1 MIPAKMTHEE
11 YHLFNELLSD
21 SYGLTFPESKKGI
34 LESRLKPRLEAL
46 QLSQYM
52 DYYYLLQFNSNGAN
66 EIENLA
72 NLVTNNETYF
82 FREIHQFE
90 SLFYHAIHDIKK
102 SCTSTNTIRI
112 LVAGCSSGEEAYTI
126 NIYSKENQYRFWGYS
141 LEIDAFDIDTDA
153 LQCAN
158 KAEYTERSLRFM
170 DEEKIKQYF
179 KKNNQQCYILK
190 DMYRHGISFDRGN
203 ILKLETYHRSFLYDV
218 VFCRNVMIYFSEHAL
233 HKAVENFAQCIRPGG
248 LLFLGHSE
256 SIIGVTKSFEAIRLG
271 NSILYERVVQ

>member
-1 MIPAKMTHEE
+1 MIPAKMTEEE

-21 SYGLTFPESKKGI
+21 SYGLNFPESKKGI

-52 DYYYLLQFNSNGAN
+52 DYYYLLQFNANGAK

-82 FREIHQFE
+82 FRELHQFE
-90 SLFYHAIHDIKK
+90 SLFNQAIHDLKK
-102 SCTSTNTIRI
+102 TCTSANAIRV
-112 LVAGCSSGEEAYTI
+112 LVAGCSSGEEPYTI
-126 NIYSKENQYRFWGYS
+126 NIYAKENQFRFWGYS
-141 LEIDAFDIDTDA
+141 LEIDAFDIDRDA
-153 LQCAN
+153 LRLAN

-179 KKNNQQCYILK
+179 KTNDKKRYILK
-190 DMYRHGISFDRGN
+190 EMYRQGITFDWGN
-203 ILKLETYHRSFLYDV
+203 ILKLETYHKSFLYDV

-233 HKAVENFAQCIRPGG
+233 HKAVENFAQCLRPGG

-256 SIIGVTKSFEAIRLG
+256 SIIGVSKSFEAIRVG
-271 NSILYERVVQ
+271 NSIIYERVAK

>member
-1 MIPAKMTHEE
+1 MIPSKMTEEE
-11 YHLFNELLSD
+11 YHLLNELLSD
-21 SYGLTFPESKKGI
+21 SYGLNFPESKKGI

-52 DYYYLLQFNSNGAN
+52 DYYYLLQFNANGAK

-82 FREIHQFE
+82 FRELHQFE
-90 SLFYHAIHDIKK
+90 SLFNQAIHDLKK
-102 SCTSTNTIRI
+102 TCTSTNVIRI
-112 LVAGCSSGEEAYTI
+112 LVAGCSSGEEPYTI
-126 NIYSKENQYRFWGYS
+126 NIYAKENQYRFWGYS
-141 LEIDAFDIDTDA
+141 LEIDAFDIDRNA
-153 LQCAN
+153 LRLAN

-179 KKNNQQCYILK
+179 KKNDQNRYILK
-190 DMYRHGISFDRGN
+190 EMYRPGITFDWGN
-203 ILKLETYHRSFLYDV
+203 ILKLETYHKSFLYDV

-233 HKAVENFAQCIRPGG
+233 HKAVENFAQCLRPGG

-256 SIIGVTKSFEAIRLG
+256 SIIGVSKSFEAIRVG
-271 NSILYERVVQ
+271 NSIIYERVVQ

>member
-1 MIPAKMTHEE
+1 MIPAKMTQEE

-21 SYGLTFPESKKGI
+21 SYGLIFPESKKSI
-34 LESRLKPRLEAL
+34 LEARLKPRLEAL

-52 DYYYLLQFNSNGAN
+52 DYYYLLQFNSNGTN

-82 FREIHQFE
+82 FREPHQFE

-102 SCTSTNTIRI
+102 TCTSTNAIRI
-112 LVAGCSSGEEAYTI
+112 LVAGCSSGEEPYTI
-126 NIYSKENQYRFWGYS
+126 NIYSKENQYRFWGYN
-141 LEIDAFDIDTDA
+141 LEIDAFDIDTGA
-153 LQCAN
+153 LRRAS

-179 KKNNQQCYILK
+179 KKHDNQRYFLK
-190 DMYRHGISFDRGN
+190 DMYRHGISFDWGN
-203 ILKLETYHRSFLYDV
+203 ILKLETYHKSFLYDV

-233 HKAVENFAQCIRPGG
+233 HKAVENFAQCLRPGG

-256 SIIGVTKSFEAIRLG
+256 SIIGVSNSFEAIRLG
-271 NSILYERVVQ
+271 NSIVYERSVS

>member
-1 MIPAKMTHEE
+1 MTEEE

-21 SYGLTFPESKKGI
+21 SYGLNFPESKKGI

-52 DYYYLLQFNSNGAN
+52 DYYYLLQFNANGAK

-82 FREIHQFE
+82 FRELHQFE
-90 SLFYHAIHDIKK
+90 SLFNQAIHDLKK
-102 SCTSTNTIRI
+102 TCTSTNAIRV
-112 LVAGCSSGEEAYTI
+112 LVAGCSSGEEPYTI
-126 NIYSKENQYRFWGYS
+126 SIYAKENQFRFWGYS
-141 LEIDAFDIDTDA
+141 LEIDAFDIDRDA
-153 LQCAN
+153 LRLAN

-179 KKNNQQCYILK
+179 KTNDKKRYILK
-190 DMYRHGISFDRGN
+190 EMYRQGITFEWGN
-203 ILKLETYHRSFLYDV
+203 ILKLETYHKSFLYDV

-233 HKAVENFAQCIRPGG
+233 HKAVENFAQCLRPGG

-256 SIIGVTKSFEAIRLG
+256 SIIGVSKSFEAIRVG
-271 NSILYERVVQ
+271 NSIIYERVAK